1 MAKKIAQWVWIA
13 AAGLVLLGVVSSL
26 GGIGGSR
33 CPGSQ
38 VYCPGV
44 GCLSG
49 KDKCIAGAKGGPSV
63 VFSQEP
69 FENWPGVGVA
79 SKPPNYG
86 AVQEG
91 FEMPPPSRKECPGG
105 TRTDGPCLMQF

>member
-91 FEMPPPSRKECPGG
+91 FEMPPPARKECPGG